1 MSTADGPAIIR
12 VTNAGDLDRAL
23 RDNAVQTGRAVL
35 ACVGGASGIDD
46 GDLAALAEL
55 LTTHVIPMVDKCS
68 ATIVDGGTDSGIMR
82 LIGQARSATDRSF
95 QLIGV
100 VAAGTVRVPDS
111 AEPHIDDAADIE
123 PNHTHIVVVPGDS
136 WGDETPWL
144 SAVADNIASDMPSA
158 TLVINGGAITLDDA
172 LASVLAQRPV
182 IVLADSGRAAD
193 EIAGAQTGQS
203 ARESAQAIADSPLTT
218 VVSMRDPARLI
229 AAITDALNP

>member
-12 VTNAGDLDRAL
+12 VPNADDLDRAL
-23 RDNAVQTGRAVL
+23 RDNAVRTGGPVL
-35 ACVGGASGIDD
+35 ACVGGAAGIDD
-46 GDLAALAEL
+46 GDIAVLAEL
-55 LTTHVIPMVDKCS
+55 LTTHVIPVADKCS

-82 LIGQARSATDRSF
+82 LIGQARSATRSSF

-100 VAAGTVRVPDS
+100 VAAGTVRLPVS
-111 AEPHIDDAADIE
+111 AETPIDDAADIE
-123 PNHTHIVVVPGDS
+123 PNHTHIVVVPGDT

-144 SAVADNIASDMPSA
+144 SAVADKIAGDMPSA
-158 TLVINGGAITLDDA
+158 TLVINGGSITLDDA

-182 IVLADSGRAAD
+182 IVVADSGRAAD

-229 AAITDALNP
+229 AAITDALEP

>member
-12 VTNAGDLDRAL
+12 VTNARDLDRAL
-23 RDNAVQTGRAVL
+23 RDNAVRTGLPVL
-35 ACVGGASGIDD
+35 ACVGGAAGIDD
-46 GDLAALAEL
+46 GDLLALAEL
-55 LTTHVIPMVDKCS
+55 MTTHVIPVVDRCS

-82 LIGQARSATDRSF
+82 LIGQARSATRSSF

-100 VAAGTVRVPDS
+100 VAAGTVRLPVP

-144 SAVADNIASDMPSA
+144 SAVADRIASGMPSA
-158 TLVINGGAITLDDA
+158 TLVINGGSITLDDA

-193 EIAGAQTGQS
+193 EIAGAQTGLS

-218 VVSMRDPARLI
+218 VVSMRDPARLV
-229 AAITDALNP
+229 AAITAALNP

>member
-23 RDNAVQTGRAVL
+23 RDNAVQTERPVL
-35 ACVGGASGIDD
+35 ACVGGAAGIDD
-46 GDLAALAEL
+46 GDVAALAEL
-55 LTTHVIPMVDKCS
+55 LTAHVIPVVDKYS

-82 LIGQARSATDRSF
+82 LIGQARSATHGSF

-100 VAAGTVRVPDS
+100 VAAGTVRLPDS
-111 AEPHIDDAADIE
+111 AEPQIDDAADIE

-144 SAVADNIASDMPSA
+144 SAVADKIASDMPSA
-158 TLVINGGAITLDDA
+158 TLVINGGSITLDDA

-193 EIAGAQTGQS
+193 EIAGAQTGVS
-203 ARESAQAIADSPLTT
+203 AGESAQAIADSPLTT

-229 AAITDALNP
+229 SAITDALNP